1 MDGSAGPNPR
11 GGLIAAFARHPTA
24 PNILM
29 LIMVALGIASLDRLN
44 RQFFPDY
51 SIDYVVVGVAWPGA
65 SAEEVERS
73 VLAAVEPEVRFLDSV
88 KRVTATAR
96 EGYCGISIEFREG
109 TDMQKALADVETAVA
124 GVTTLPETAERP
136 TITRIIPFEQVA
148 RIRVAGPYGEA
159 RLRSYA
165 KVLRDGLLD
174 AGADKVT
181 ISDLRAPELVVDVEP
196 AALLALGLSLDDV
209 ARRIAAQSR
218 DMPGGDTHGA
228 AELQV
233 RMLGERAT
241 ARELAALEIVS
252 DSTGRTFRVED
263 VAAVSDTF
271 AAGMSSGR
279 AGGRLALSLH
289 VSRSPASDILE
300 IWEDVQAYLD
310 GDPEGVPDDLELTL
324 YRVEADGV
332 MSRLDML
339 VRNGLSGL
347 ALVLIILFVFLSPR
361 TAFWVAVGI
370 PAAFAATLF
379 AMYLSGQSINMI
391 SMFAMIMMLGIVVDD
406 AIVVAEH
413 GQMQWER
420 GVAALDASVA
430 GARAM
435 LWPVIAA
442 SATTVC
448 AFMPVFF
455 MTGLV
460 GQIVGAIPFVVVA
473 VLLASLFECFLVL
486 PGHLRHA
493 FTGRPAGPREAR
505 GFRRWFDRGFAA
517 LRDGVYRR
525 FVAWALTRRYLM
537 VAIVVAS
544 FLAVG
549 GLLAGGKVKFVFF
562 PQLEANVAEA
572 MFWFPAG
579 TPRRAAEAMVD
590 ELERAAHAIDD
601 AGFIETTYGFVG
613 RASLDSSA
621 SGDGASGD
629 HVGGMILQLIPIE
642 DRTIQLQQVM
652 DAWRA
657 EVRPLPGLENLL
669 IAPPPRGPPGKEIDI
684 RLSGAGPEALKAA
697 ALETRALLAG
707 YTGVTDIRDNFPY
720 GKRELVLTLTQR
732 GRALGFTT
740 VSVAREVRGAF
751 EGIIAQRLAAG
762 DEELVVRVRMRPDAM
777 EAHALETLFVRS
789 PAGLQV
795 PLSEVVDVEEQ
806 QGFSVFRR
814 EDGVREVAVTANV
827 DASRTN
833 AGEVLAELVD
843 GALAEAVAPH
853 GARWRLAG
861 RSEEQQDALSEMRT
875 GAVLGLLAIYL
886 TIALVFGSYTRPIIV
901 MVVIPFATV
910 GAILGHWVMGHD
922 LTIISLL
929 GLLGLSGIVVNG
941 SIIVVNTI
949 DRHMRAGEDLLEA
962 VVNGSC
968 ERFRAV
974 LLTTAS
980 TIGGLAPLLLETSF
994 QAQFIQPMVVT
1005 IIFGLLATTPLVL
1018 VIVPSLFLVQNDAG
1032 RLVRWLLSAARI
1044 RGRTSPAP

>member
-1 MDGSAGPNPR
+1 MDNRSRLVPR
-11 GGLIAAFARHPTA
+11 RGLIAAFARHPTA

-29 LIMVALGIASLDRLN
+29 LILLALGIASLDRLN

-51 SIDYVVVGVAWPGA
+51 SIDYVNVEVVWRGA
-65 SAEEVERS
+65 SADEVEHS
-73 VLAAVEPEVRFLDSV
+73 VVAAIEPEVRFLDSV
-88 KRVTATAR
+88 KRVTSTAQ
-96 EGYCGISIEFREG
+96 EGYGGVLVEFLEG

-124 GVTTLPETAERP
+124 RVTTLPETTERP
-136 TITRIIPFEQVA
+136 TITRIVPFEQVA
-148 RIRVAGPYGEA
+148 RIRVAGPYDEA
-159 RLRSYA
+159 QLRSYA
-165 KVLRDGLLD
+165 KVLRDGLLA

-181 ISDLRAPELVVDVEP
+181 ISDFRSPELVVDVEP
-196 AALLALGLSLDDV
+196 AALLALDLSLNDV
-209 ARRIAAQSR
+209 AGRIAAHSR
-218 DMPGGDTHGA
+218 DMPGGDTSGA

-252 DSTGRTFRVED
+252 DSSGRTFRVD
-263 VAAVSDTF
+263 DLGTVSDTF
-271 AAGMSSGR
+271 AEGMASGR

-289 VSRSPASDILE
+289 VSRSETSDILD
-300 IWEDVQAYLD
+300 IWGDIQTYLN
-310 GDPEGVPDDLELTL
+310 GDPEGLPDNLELTL
-324 YRVEADGV
+324 YRIEADGV
-332 MSRLDML
+332 MSRLNML

-347 ALVLIILFVFLSPR
+347 ALVLLILFVFLSPR

-370 PAAFAATLF
+370 PTAFAATLF
-379 AMYLSGQSINMI
+379 VMYITGQSINMI

-413 GQMQWER
+413 GQMQWES
-420 GVAALDASVA
+420 GVPPLNASVM
-430 GARAM
+430 GASAM
-435 LWPVIAA
+435 LWPVVAA

-448 AFMPVFF
+448 AFMPIFF
-455 MTGLV
+455 TTGIV
-460 GQIVGAIPFVVVA
+460 GQIVGAIPFVVIA
-473 VLLASLFECFLVL
+473 VLAASLFECFLVL

-493 FTGRPAGPREAR
+493 FTQKSGRPREAR

-537 VAIVVAS
+537 VAVVVAS

-562 PQLEANVAEA
+562 PQLEANVAEVT
-572 MFWFPAG
+572 FWFPAG
-579 TPRRAAEAMVD
+579 TPRSTTEAMVD
-590 ELERAAHAIDD
+590 ELERAARVIDD
-601 AGFIETTYGFVG
+601 AGFVETIYGHVG
-613 RASLDSSA
+613 RTPTPR
-621 SGDGASGD
+621 SGLAGD
-629 HVGGMILQLIPIE
+629 HVGGMTLQLMPIE
-642 DRTIQLQQVM
+642 DRNIQLQQVM

-657 EVRPLPGLENLL
+657 EIRPLPGLENLV

-684 RLSGAGPEALKAA
+684 RISGAEPEALKAA
-697 ALETRALLAG
+697 ALEVRSVLAG
-707 YTGVTDIRDNFPY
+707 YVGVNDIRDNLPY
-720 GKRELVLTLTQR
+720 GKRELALTLTQR

-740 VSVAREVRGAF
+740 ASVAREVRGAF
-751 EGIIAQRLAAG
+751 EGIIAQRLAAA

-777 EAHALETLFVRS
+777 EAHALGTLFVRS

-795 PLSEVVDVEEQ
+795 PLSEVVDITEQ

-814 EDGVREVAVTANV
+814 ENGVREVAITATV
-827 DASRTN
+827 DSSRAN
-833 AGEVLAELVD
+833 ANEVLIRLAD
-843 GALAEAVAPH
+843 GPLAEAVEPH

-861 RSEEQQDALSEMRT
+861 RSEEQQETLREMRL
-875 GAVLGLLAIYL
+875 GAALGLLAIYL

-910 GAILGHWVMGHD
+910 GAILGHWVMGYD

-949 DRHMRAGEDLLEA
+949 DRHVGAGEDLLGA

-974 LLTTAS
+974 ILTTAS

-1032 RLVRWLLSAARI
+1032 RLIRWLLSAARI
-1044 RGRTSPAP
+1044 RERTSPAP

>member
-1 MDGSAGPNPR
+1 MDNSSTPGPR
-11 GGLIAAFARHPTA
+11 SGLIAAFARHPTA

-51 SIDYVVVGVAWPGA
+51 SIDYVNVGVVWPGA
-65 SAEEVERS
+65 SAEEVEHS
-73 VLAAVEPEVRFLDSV
+73 VLAAIEPEVRFLDSV
-88 KRVTATAR
+88 KRVIATAR
-96 EGYCGISIEFREG
+96 EGYCGIVIEFREG

-124 GVTTLPETAERP
+124 GVTTLPETTERP

-148 RIRVAGPYGEA
+148 RIRVAGPYDEA
-159 RLRSYA
+159 QLRSYA
-165 KVLRDGLLD
+165 KVLRDGLLA

-181 ISDLRAPELVVDVEP
+181 ISDLRSPELVVDVDP
-196 AALLALGLSLDDV
+196 AALLALDLSLHEV
-209 ARRIAAQSR
+209 ASRIAAHSR
-218 DMPGGDTHGA
+218 DVPGGDTHGA

-241 ARELAALEIVS
+241 AREMAALEIVS
-252 DSTGRTFRVED
+252 DATGRTFRVD
-263 VAAVSDTF
+263 DLATVSDTF
-271 AAGMSSGR
+271 AAGMASGR
-279 AGGRLALSLH
+279 VDGRLALSLR

-300 IWEDVQAYLD
+300 IWEDVQTYLNGDLD
-310 GDPEGVPDDLELTL
+310 GLPDDLELTL
-324 YRVEADGV
+324 YRIEADGV
-332 MSRLDML
+332 VSRLDML
-339 VRNGLSGL
+339 VRNGLGGL

-420 GVAALDASVA
+420 GVPALDASVM

-442 SATTVC
+442 SVTTAC

-493 FTGRPAGPREAR
+493 FAGKSVGPREAR
-505 GFRRWFDRGFAA
+505 GFRRWFDRGFAS

-562 PQLEANVAEA
+562 PQLEADVAEA

-579 TPRRAAEAMVD
+579 TPRSTAEAMVD
-590 ELERAAHAIDD
+590 ELERAAHAVDD

-613 RASLDSSA
+613 RLSQ
-621 SGDGASGD
+621 SGLSGSGLSGD
-629 HVGGMILQLIPIE
+629 HVGGMILQLIPNE

-657 EVRPLPGLENLL
+657 EIRPLPGLENLV
-669 IAPPPRGPPGKEIDI
+669 IAPPPRGPPGKDIDI

-697 ALETRALLAG
+697 ALETRTLLAG
-707 YTGVTDIRDNFPY
+707 YVGVNDIRDDFPY
-720 GKRELVLTLTQR
+720 GKRELALTLTQR

-762 DEELVVRVRMRPDAM
+762 DEELVVRVRMRPGAM
-777 EAHALETLFVRS
+777 EAHALQTLFVRS

-795 PLSEVVDVEEQ
+795 PLSEVVDIEEQ

-814 EDGVREVAVTANV
+814 ENGVREVTVTATV
-827 DASRTN
+827 DSSRAN
-833 AGEVLAELVD
+833 ANEVLVQLAE
-843 GALAEAVAPH
+843 GALDDAVSPH
-853 GARWRLAG
+853 GVRWRLAG
-861 RSEEQQDALSEMRT
+861 RSEEQQDTLSEMRL
-875 GAVLGLLAIYL
+875 GAGLGLLAIYL

-974 LLTTAS
+974 ILTTAS

-1032 RLVRWLLSAARI
+1032 QLVRWLLTAARS

>member
-1 MDGSAGPNPR
+1 MDNSSTSRPR
-11 GGLIAAFARHPTA
+11 SGLIAAFARHPTA
-24 PNILM
+24 PNILL

-51 SIDYVVVGVAWPGA
+51 SIDYVNVGVAWPGA
-65 SAEEVERS
+65 SAEEVEQS
-73 VLAAVEPEVRFLDSV
+73 VLVAIEPEVRFLDSV
-88 KRVTATAR
+88 KRVTATAQ
-96 EGYCGISIEFREG
+96 EGYCGIVIEFREG

-124 GVTTLPETAERP
+124 GVTTLPETTERP

-148 RIRVAGPYGEA
+148 RIRVAGPYDEA
-159 RLRSYA
+159 QLRSYA
-165 KVLRDGLLD
+165 KVLRDGLLA

-181 ISDLRAPELVVDVEP
+181 ISDLRSPELVVDVEP
-196 AALLALGLSLDDV
+196 AALLALDLSLNDV
-209 ARRIAAQSR
+209 AGRIAAHSR
-218 DMPGGDTHGA
+218 DVPGGDTHGA

-241 ARELAALEIVS
+241 AREMAALEIVS
-252 DSTGRTFRVED
+252 DSTGRTFRVD
-263 VAAVSDTF
+263 DLATVSDTF
-271 AAGMSSGR
+271 AAGMTSGR
-279 AGGRLALSLH
+279 VDGRIALSLR

-300 IWEDVQAYLD
+300 IWDDVQTYLN
-310 GDPEGVPDDLELTL
+310 GDLEGLPDDLELTL
-324 YRVEADGV
+324 YRIEADGV
-332 MSRLDML
+332 VSRLDML
-339 VRNGLSGL
+339 VRNGLGGL
-347 ALVLIILFVFLSPR
+347 ALVLIILFMFLSPR

-420 GVAALDASVA
+420 GVSSLDASVM

-435 LWPVIAA
+435 LWPVLAA
-442 SATTVC
+442 SVTTAC
-448 AFMPVFF
+448 AFMPIFF

-493 FTGRPAGPREAR
+493 FGGKSTGPREAR
-505 GFRRWFDRGFAA
+505 GFRRWFDRGFTA
-517 LRDGVYRR
+517 LRDGIYRR

-572 MFWFPAG
+572 TFWFPAG
-579 TPRRAAEAMVD
+579 TPRSTTEAMVD
-590 ELERAAHAIDD
+590 ELERAAHAVDD
-601 AGFIETTYGFVG
+601 AGYIETTYGFVG
-613 RASLDSSA
+613 RPSLESRM
-621 SGDGASGD
+621 SGAGLSGD

-657 EVRPLPGLENLL
+657 EVRPLPGLENLV
-669 IAPPPRGPPGKEIDI
+669 IAPPPRGPPGKEFDI

-697 ALETRALLAG
+697 ALDTRALLAG
-707 YTGVTDIRDNFPY
+707 YVGVTDIRDDFPY
-720 GKRELVLTLTQR
+720 GKRELALTLTQR

-740 VSVAREVRGAF
+740 ASVAREVRGAF
-751 EGIIAQRLAAG
+751 QGIIAQRLAAG

-777 EAHALETLFVRS
+777 EAHALKTLFVRS

-795 PLSEVVDVEEQ
+795 PLSEVVDIEEQ

-814 EDGVREVAVTANV
+814 ENGVREVAVTANV
-827 DASRTN
+827 DASRAN
-833 AGEVLAELVD
+833 ANEVLAQLAD
-843 GALAEAVAPH
+843 GALADAVSPH
-853 GARWRLAG
+853 GVRWRLAG
-861 RSEEQQDALSEMRT
+861 RSEEQQDTLREMQL

-949 DRHMRAGEDLLEA
+949 DRHMRTGDDLLEA

-974 LLTTAS
+974 ILTTAS

-1018 VIVPSLFLVQNDAG
+1018 VIVPSLFLVQNDVG
-1032 RLVRWLLSAARI
+1032 QLIRWLLTVARI